1 MLIGVPAEVK
11 NHEYRVGVTPA
22 GVQELRRHR
31 HEVLIQKGAGVR
43 AGFNDVDYEQAG
55 AQLVDDAASLYARA
69 ELILKVK
76 EPQPDECA
84 MLRPGQ
90 IVFAYLHLAPDAAQ
104 AKALLASGA
113 SCIAYETVTDPF
125 HSLPLLTP
133 MSEVAGRMA
142 IQEGAYWLESVRG
155 GSGVLLGGVPGVAP
169 ANVLI
174 LGGGVVGTHA
184 AQVAVGMGASVTVVD
199 RSLRRLRQLAE
210 LYGPQISTQ
219 YSTETVI
226 DFHLKTAD
234 LVIGS
239 VLIPGATA
247 PKLVKR
253 EMLKGMRPGSV
264 MVDVAIDQGGCFETS
279 RVTSHESPTFVVDNI
294 IHYCVGN
301 MPGAVARTSTVGL
314 ANATLPFVL
323 ALADKGL
330 AGAMRDDE
338 HLRNGLNIHRGQ
350 VTEPNVAEALGYE
363 YVPADVALTK
373 AH

>member
-338 HLRNGLNIHRGQ
+338 HLCNGLNIHRGQ